1 MKQNLLEDY
10 KLSIVLLGLCLGFA
24 GIVFLEWQV
33 SKAYR
38 AQLATEISQQ
48 KPAPMAL
55 EQIPAFQEILGPLDA
70 YDEIINRP
78 LFIEGR
84 APIENKGVIETISV
98 NTNLDVKLTGI
109 VVNPDDM
116 IALFVDKQNKKYRVR
131 PGDVIQGWEIDE
143 LLSDRVIM
151 KQGANRVELLLREP
165 GAAKGPAGE
174 DAVPSQH
181 KPPLLKT
188 TPRPGTVQPKRA
200 APRSGIIRH

>member
-1 MKQNLLEDY
+1 
-10 KLSIVLLGLCLGFA
+10 
-24 GIVFLEWQV
+24 
-33 SKAYR
+33 
-38 AQLATEISQQ
+38 
-48 KPAPMAL
+48 MAL

-78 LFIEGR
+78 LFIAGR

-131 PGDVIQGWEIDE
+131 PGDVIQGWEIEE

-165 GAAKGPAGE
+165 GAAKGPARE
-174 DAVPSQH
+174 DVVPSQH

-200 APRSGIIRH
+200 APRSGITRH